1 MAEQEFK
8 LNTLIFDTPSP
19 NGIYWLSPNIAVFPS
34 HTNVGIIAIPDNSNS
49 SKTDIYLIDA
59 GPDKSVAETIYEAL
73 TKEFKNFTLKGIFDT
88 HSHADHAGGN
98 AEFIRRTGCKI
109 YATQKEKSSIE
120 TPELQSAVSYG
131 AFPLPEYMATY
142 YLAEPTL
149 VDQVIKSDEVI
160 KLSDDVTI
168 ECVPLPGHYF
178 EMIGILCHVRK
189 EKDRPDKFSIFFTSD
204 GIFTRTMLTKYWIPF
219 LYNVKQFKESL
230 DVIRTTA
237 ADYYV
242 PSHGEVYTEISALY
256 ELNMLSVIQNE
267 ETILNCLKEGQKT
280 FEDILK
286 YIADNNEMSMR
297 LSQFMLVGSTIRSY
311 ITYLYNEGKITWHFK
326 NNKMYW
332 KIPERE
338 KA

>member
-1 MAEQEFK
+1 M
-8 LNTLIFDTPSP
+8 
-19 NGIYWLSPNIAVFPS
+19 V
-34 HTNVGIIAIPDNSNS
+34 
-49 SKTDIYLIDA
+49 
-59 GPDKSVAETIYEAL
+59 
-73 TKEFKNFTLKGIFDT
+73 
-88 HSHADHAGGN
+88 
-98 AEFIRRTGCKI
+98 
-109 YATQKEKSSIE
+109 
-120 TPELQSAVSYG
+120 
-131 AFPLPEYMATY
+131 
-142 YLAEPTL
+142 
-149 VDQVIKSDEVI
+149 
-160 KLSDDVTI
+160 
-168 ECVPLPGHYF
+168 
-178 EMIGILCHVRK
+178 
-189 EKDRPDKFSIFFTSD
+189 TSD
-204 GIFTRTMLTKYWIPF
+204 
-219 LYNVKQFKESL
+219 
-230 DVIRTTA
+230 
-237 ADYYV
+237 YYF

>member
-1 MAEQEFK
+1 
-8 LNTLIFDTPSP
+8 
-19 NGIYWLSPNIAVFPS
+19 
-34 HTNVGIIAIPDNSNS
+34 
-49 SKTDIYLIDA
+49 
-59 GPDKSVAETIYEAL
+59 
-73 TKEFKNFTLKGIFDT
+73 
-88 HSHADHAGGN
+88 
-98 AEFIRRTGCKI
+98 
-109 YATQKEKSSIE
+109 
-120 TPELQSAVSYG
+120 
-131 AFPLPEYMATY
+131 MATY

-189 EKDRPDKFSIFFTSD
+189 EKDRPDKLSIFFTSD